1 MDTKKFVT
9 MAVGIIV
16 AVVLVAGLMVPVIS
30 SLSSDNGGE
39 DRPEY
44 INTGQVYFKPVGS
57 ETITFTIGSS
67 TDEDFGTTLITL
79 SINDGE
85 PITIG
90 PEWVSE
96 SSFDSLFYPL
106 LTFTQNGKMGVEG
119 ILFNGLFGNMD
130 SEYFESFGGAGY
142 LRIIEG
148 EEQFNYYYMF
158 DEEYSS
164 SPTRTIQITN
174 GVVTYDFTDSIDAKY
189 NLVLSDSEVGA
200 TSVLATGNA
209 KVYSDDPTIFFGCV
223 GNPTVEDE
231 PGTGGK
237 IVVDPSLL
245 AFDFDI
251 TNAGTDARIYGGG
264 SDSAVLEIDSSESDG
279 LYTYSGATINGEGL
293 NGRVIVPITVGGSS
307 GEGSGLSPTLT
318 TLLSVIPLI
327 TVVGIVIG
335 MIGYLRFKE

>member
-1 MDTKKFVT
+1 MDTKNFVT

-44 INTGQVYFKPVGS
+44 TNTGQVYFKPVGS
-57 ETITFTIGSS
+57 ETITFTIGSDI
-67 TDEDFGTTLITL
+67 DEDFGTTLITL

-96 SSFDSLFYPL
+96 SSFDSMFYPL

-130 SEYFESFGGAGY
+130 AEYFEVFGGAGY

-158 DEEYSS
+158 DVDSS
-164 SPTRTIQITN
+164 SPNRTIQITN
-174 GVVTYDFTDSIDAKY
+174 GVVTYDFTDSIDAEY
-189 NLVLSDSEVGA
+189 NLVLSDSEAGA

-209 KVYSDDPTIFFGCV
+209 KVYSEDPTIFFGCV
-223 GNPTVEDE
+223 GNPTVEDDPE
-231 PGTGGK
+231 MEGK
-237 IVVDPSLL
+237 VVIDSSLL
-245 AFDFDI
+245 SFDFDI
-251 TNAGTDARIYGGG
+251 TNAGTDARIYGEG

-293 NGRVIVPITVGGSS
+293 NGGVIVPITVGGSS

-327 TVVGIVIG
+327 TVVGIIIG
-335 MIGYLRFKE
+335 TTSYLRFKE